1 LVKTAVKRRQA
12 FRNLD
17 EHLRTIKETITKLD
31 SDAEAY
37 LFGSVAEKRYIY
49 SSDIDVLVVTK
60 AEPARVHFELW
71 ESGIKEPFEIHV
83 QPPEKIGP
91 YKRRAKL
98 VKI

>member
-1 LVKTAVKRRQA
+1 MVKTAVKRRQA
-12 FRNLD
+12 FRKLD
-17 EHLRTIKETITKLD
+17 EHLQTIKETITKLD

-37 LFGSVAEKRYIY
+37 LFGSVAEKRYMY

-71 ESGIKEPFEIHV
+71 KSGIKDPFEIHV